1 MNPTLKLVCI
11 GNVDSGK
18 STLIS
23 VLSKNKLDNG
33 KGIARNE
40 IFNHPH
46 EKETGRTSSIGME
59 FCKIQDRKMIFIDL
73 CGHERYL
80 KTTLFG
86 LNLTKPDYCL
96 LIIGANMGMSK
107 MTIDHFNSAVA
118 LGLKIIICITKID
131 IAPKHILKKTISD
144 IKTYCL
150 RFRRNVLLY
159 NENTY
164 NANIENQEGII
175 PMIKLSNVTGEG
187 INHLKFLLTKL
198 PIKSQY
204 SITEDTEFI
213 IDNYYN
219 VKGVGIVISGTIYN
233 GKIRI
238 GDKLFVNLQKN
249 NQFQEVSIKSIYD
262 DESTPVQELCAGQ
275 HCTVNIKAIGKMN
288 LTKNDLHKGMVMI
301 SKNKCK
307 LSNEF
312 LAVVYIFHHQTT
324 IKNRTEK
331 KSGFQPVINC
341 NGSRQCAEIVKIY
354 NKDGILRSNDRCK
367 VHFKFMYHNEYL
379 TNGSKFVFREGLTR
393 GVGQILKTELDN

>member
-175 PMIKLSNVTGEG
+175 PMIKLSNVN
-187 INHLKFLLTKL
+187 ILII
-198 PIKSQY
+198 PSR
-204 SITEDTEFI
+204 IT
-213 IDNYYN
+213 
-219 VKGVGIVISGTIYN
+219 
-233 GKIRI
+233 
-238 GDKLFVNLQKN
+238 
-249 NQFQEVSIKSIYD
+249 
-262 DESTPVQELCAGQ
+262 
-275 HCTVNIKAIGKMN
+275 NI
-288 LTKNDLHKGMVMI
+288 
-301 SKNKCK
+301 
-307 LSNEF
+307 
-312 LAVVYIFHHQTT
+312 
-324 IKNRTEK
+324 
-331 KSGFQPVINC
+331 
-341 NGSRQCAEIVKIY
+341 
-354 NKDGILRSNDRCK
+354 
-367 VHFKFMYHNEYL
+367 
-379 TNGSKFVFREGLTR
+379 
-393 GVGQILKTELDN
+393 